1 MRDAELELLG
11 DVPRDVVVIE
21 RAFAAGS
28 HYPAHR
34 HQRGQLAFARQGSIS
49 VMTRFGHWL
58 VPPGRAVWVPAGI
71 EHEMQMLGPVVM
83 LNTFVREEAA
93 DRIGLATHCQVCA
106 ASPLLCQLLL
116 QAVELPLLYPL
127 EGRSHHLMGLLL
139 TEISMATVLPLH
151 APLPMHEGLAELCRS
166 LLAAPALQMDTDA
179 MAARM
184 AMSRS
189 TFTRFFRKETGIS
202 YMQWRQQACLLAA
215 ITRLEAGQSVTSVA
229 LELGYGSPSAFTA
242 LFRKTLGVS
251 PQAYVKMQASQ

>member
-1 MRDAELELLG
+1 MRNAELELLG
-11 DVPRDVVVIE
+11 AVPRDVVVIE

-28 HYPAHR
+28 RYPTHH
-34 HQRGQLAFARQGSIS
+34 HQRGQLAFAQQGAIS

-58 VPPGRAVWVPAGI
+58 VPPGRAVWVPAGV

-83 LNTFVREEAA
+83 LNTFVSVNAA
-93 DRIGLATHCQVCA
+93 DRAGLATHCQVCA
-106 ASPLLCQLLL
+106 VSPLLNQLLL
-116 QAVELPLLYPL
+116 QAVELPLEYPM

-151 APLPMHEGLAELCRS
+151 ALLPLHKGLAALCRS
-166 LLAAPALQMDTDA
+166 VLAAPTLQMDTDA

-215 ITRLEAGQSVTSVA
+215 IRRLEAGQSVTSVA
-229 LELGYGSPSAFTA
+229 LELGYNSPSAFTA

-251 PQAYVKMQASQ
+251 PQAYVSLQTS

>member
-34 HQRGQLAFARQGSIS
+34 HQRGQLAYARQGSIS

-83 LNTFVREEAA
+83 LSTFVSVDAA
-93 DRIGLATHCQVCA
+93 DRVGLATHCQVCA
-106 ASPLLCQLLL
+106 VSPLLYQLLL
-116 QAVELPLLYPL
+116 QAVELPLVYPI

-151 APLPMHEGLAELCRS
+151 APLPIHEGLAALCRS
-166 LLAAPALQMDTDA
+166 LLAAPTLQMDTDA
-179 MAARM
+179 MAARL

-215 ITRLEAGQSVTSVA
+215 IRRLEAGQSVTTVA

-251 PQAYVKMQASQ
+251 PQAYVRVNTD